1 MTGNWNQSSKP
12 SQPWQLKHIPDPHRA
27 ASASL
32 PPFCLPVE
40 GIHGAD
46 GSTEVFFAWL
56 GAVAP
61 IGHGVA
67 AGGAGFFFLFELL
80 TNFGSLVR

>member
-1 MTGNWNQSSKP
+1 LQKETQILVTGNWNQSSKP

-61 IGHGVA
+61 IGHGGA
-67 AGGAGFFFLFELL
+67 AGGAGFFFF
-80 TNFGSLVR
+80 V